1 MSAATPGRRAALPL
15 LLAAGFLGSACR
27 PESGATGNAT
37 PRAASA
43 PPGAAAAPALSSGVE
58 ANDTTARN
66 RRPAGGRPSV
76 IWLGLDGLDWDLLD
90 RLVADG
96 RMPNWKRLTEHGYS
110 ARLTSVMPILS
121 PIVWTTIATG
131 VSPEIHRVLDFQEVD
146 PASGQKLPISGR
158 SRAVPAVW
166 NVASASGETV
176 GVVGWWATHPAE
188 EVKGFFVSDRASP
201 IMFEGMPRAGV
212 TFPSNLAPGVEQIL
226 GRDGVV
232 SNAELARFF
241 DVPEADIQ
249 ASRGGQS
256 GLDNPFVALPRIV
269 GSTRVYHRIARDLYD
284 RNLPDLMAV
293 YYEGTDAVG
302 HVFAPYVPPK
312 MSCVSDDDFRRYR
325 RVVDEYYALIDK
337 MLGQWMRR
345 ADEDGAT
352 LIVNSDHG
360 FKWGAE
366 RPCERSSLN
375 PNTAAFWHRID
386 GVFAAYGA
394 RVKPSPT
401 RGAASVM
408 DLAPTV
414 SALMG
419 LPVDGRETGTVLR
432 AAFPDAATPARKDLA
447 ASVSVRRVAAE
458 ALSEKDASEYA
469 KGLRALG
476 YLSGGEPEKLAPSGA
491 SASASDRPGV
501 TEGGWNNLG
510 VYLRENTKDL
520 KGAEAAFD
528 KALQLRPNYPSPQF
542 NLAVL
547 YRQKGDDR
555 KAVDWL
561 YRSLSSG
568 HADPEGT
575 VVRWATEYRQKGKK
589 AAAAE
594 VLERGRTAFPAS
606 EAIARE
612 LGLSRFQAHD
622 CEGAWN
628 AVSAFEASTQVP
640 DTLNALGLF
649 QTCLGRRDAA
659 LALFH
664 KSLAIRPDQPAVVQS
679 IRLIENAPAGAN

>member
-1 MSAATPGRRAALPL
+1 
-15 LLAAGFLGSACR
+15 
-27 PESGATGNAT
+27 
-37 PRAASA
+37 
-43 PPGAAAAPALSSGVE
+43 
-58 ANDTTARN
+58 
-66 RRPAGGRPSV
+66 
-76 IWLGLDGLDWDLLD
+76 
-90 RLVADG
+90 
-96 RMPNWKRLTEHGYS
+96 MPNWKRLTEHGYS

-337 MLGQWMRR
+337 MLG
-345 ADEDGAT
+345 
-352 LIVNSDHG
+352 S
-360 FKWGAE
+360 
-366 RPCERSSLN
+366 
-375 PNTAAFWHRID
+375 NTAMIEMS
-386 GVFAAYGA
+386 
-394 RVKPSPT
+394 KI
-401 RGAASVM
+401 
-408 DLAPTV
+408 
-414 SALMG
+414 
-419 LPVDGRETGTVLR
+419 
-432 AAFPDAATPARKDLA
+432 
-447 ASVSVRRVAAE
+447 
-458 ALSEKDASEYA
+458 
-469 KGLRALG
+469 
-476 YLSGGEPEKLAPSGA
+476 SGGNANVELTKI
-491 SASASDRPGV
+491 
-501 TEGGWNNLG
+501 
-510 VYLRENTKDL
+510 LRM
-520 KGAEAAFD
+520 
-528 KALQLRPNYPSPQF
+528 
-542 NLAVL
+542 
-547 YRQKGDDR
+547 
-555 KAVDWL
+555 
-561 YRSLSSG
+561 
-568 HADPEGT
+568 
-575 VVRWATEYRQKGKK
+575 
-589 AAAAE
+589 
-594 VLERGRTAFPAS
+594 
-606 EAIARE
+606 
-612 LGLSRFQAHD
+612 
-622 CEGAWN
+622 
-628 AVSAFEASTQVP
+628 
-640 DTLNALGLF
+640 
-649 QTCLGRRDAA
+649 
-659 LALFH
+659 
-664 KSLAIRPDQPAVVQS
+664 
-679 IRLIENAPAGAN
+679 

>member
-1 MSAATPGRRAALPL
+1 MRALSPRTRAYAGL
-15 LLAAGFLGSACR
+15 LLLSGALGGACR
-27 PESGATGNAT
+27 RE
-37 PRAASA
+37 A
-43 PPGAAAAPALSSGVE
+43 PPPADHARAEPTRAVSAAAPAATVETTDVPTRTRRASGG
-58 ANDTTARN
+58 
-66 RRPAGGRPSV
+66 PPSV

-96 RMPNWKRLTEHGYS
+96 RMPNWKRLTERGYS
-110 ARLTSVMPILS
+110 AKLKSVMPILS

-131 VSPEIHRVLDFQEVD
+131 TSPDVHRVLDFQEVD
-146 PASGQKLPISGR
+146 PASGQKLPISGL

-166 NVASASGETV
+166 NVASASGTSV

-188 EVKGFFVSDRASP
+188 EVSGFFVSDRASP

-212 TFPSNLAPGVEQIL
+212 AYPSSLAPGVEQVL
-226 GRDGVV
+226 ARDGAV
-232 SNAELARFF
+232 SSAELARSIEA
-241 DVPEADIQ
+241 PEADIEK
-249 ASRGGQS
+249 SRETGH
-256 GLDNPFVALPRIV
+256 LDNPYVALARIV

-284 RNLPDLMAV
+284 KNLPSLMVV
-293 YYEGTDAVG
+293 YFEGTDAVG

-312 MSCVSDDDFRRYR
+312 MTCVSEEDFARYR
-325 RVVDEYYALIDK
+325 RVVDEYYALMDRV
-337 MLGQWMRR
+337 LGQWMRR

-394 RVKPSPT
+394 RVKPSSE
-401 RGAASVM
+401 RGSASVL

-414 SALMG
+414 AALIG
-419 LPVDGRETGTVLR
+419 LPMDNRETGTVLR
-432 AAFPDAATPARKDLA
+432 GAFPGLGAPPRKDLA
-447 ASVSVRRVAAE
+447 SVPVRRVAAST
-458 ALSEKDASEYA
+458 LSEKDASEYA

-476 YLSGGEPEKLAPSGA
+476 YLSGGEPEKLTASGG
-491 SASASDRPGV
+491 DRPGV

-510 VYLRENTKDL
+510 VYLRENTKDSR
-520 KGAEAAFD
+520 GAEAAFE
-528 KALQLRPNYPSPQF
+528 KALALRPGYPSPQF

-547 YRQKGDDR
+547 YRQRGDDR
-555 KAVDWL
+555 KALDWL
-561 YRSLSSG
+561 FRSLEAG

-575 VVRWATEYRQKGKK
+575 VVRWAGEYRQNRKRGP
-589 AAAAE
+589 AGQ
-594 VLERGRTAFPAS
+594 VLERGRKAYPAS
-606 EAIARE
+606 ERIARD
-612 LGLSRFQAHD
+612 LALFRFEDKD
-622 CEGAWN
+622 CPGALE
-628 AVSAFEASTQVP
+628 AVAPFEATSHEP
-640 DTLNALGLF
+640 ETLNALGLF

-664 KSLAIRPDQPAVVQS
+664 KSLEIQPNQPAVVQS
-679 IRLIENAPAGAN
+679 IQLIEKAPPSAN

>member
-1 MSAATPGRRAALPL
+1 GER
-15 LLAAGFLGSACR
+15 
-27 PESGATGNAT
+27 
-37 PRAASA
+37 
-43 PPGAAAAPALSSGVE
+43 
-58 ANDTTARN
+58 
-66 RRPAGGRPSV
+66 GG
-76 IWLGLDGLDWDLLD
+76 LLD
-90 RLVADG
+90 VG
-96 RMPNWKRLTEHGYS
+96 ES
-110 ARLTSVMPILS
+110 
-121 PIVWTTIATG
+121 
-131 VSPEIHRVLDFQEVD
+131 EIQG
-146 PASGQKLPISGR
+146 A
-158 SRAVPAVW
+158 
-166 NVASASGETV
+166 
-176 GVVGWWATHPAE
+176 
-188 EVKGFFVSDRASP
+188 
-201 IMFEGMPRAGV
+201 
-212 TFPSNLAPGVEQIL
+212 
-226 GRDGVV
+226 RDGH
-232 SNAELARFF
+232 A
-241 DVPEADIQ
+241 
-249 ASRGGQS
+249 
-256 GLDNPFVALPRIV
+256 GLDNPYVALPRVI

-284 RNLPDLMAV
+284 KNLPDLMAV
-293 YYEGTDAVG
+293 YFEGTDAIG

-312 MSCVSDDDFRRYR
+312 MSCVSDEDFRRYR
-325 RVVDEYYALIDK
+325 RVVDEYYALVDK
-337 MLGQWMRR
+337 MIGQWMRR

-360 FKWGAE
+360 FKWGEE

-394 RVKPSPT
+394 GVKPSPT

-432 AAFPDAATPARKDLA
+432 AAFPGAATPPRKDLA
-447 ASVSVRRVAAE
+447 ASVTVRRVATE

-476 YLSGGEPEKLAPSGA
+476 YLSGGEPAKLAPSGA

-520 KGAEAAFD
+520 KGAEAAFG
-528 KALQLRPNYPSPQF
+528 KALELRPTYPSPQF

-547 YRQKGDDR
+547 YRQRGDDR

-561 YRSLSSG
+561 YRSLSAG

-575 VVRWATEYRQKGKK
+575 IVRWATEYRQKGQK
-589 AAAAE
+589 AAAGE
-594 VLERGRTAFPAS
+594 VLERGRKAYPAS

-612 LGLSRFQAHD
+612 LSLFRFQAHD

-628 AVSAFEASTQVP
+628 AVAPFEATTQVP

-679 IRLIENAPAGAN
+679 IRLIENAPPGAN

>member
-1 MSAATPGRRAALPL
+1 MSILLTPNRAIAAL
-15 LLAAGFLGSACR
+15 LLAVGLFGPACRQESAASGSA
-27 PESGATGNAT
+27 T
-37 PRAASA
+37 PHPAASA
-43 PPGAAAAPALSSGVE
+43 AVSAPPAGGVE
-58 ANDTTARN
+58 TTDAAARN
-66 RRPAGGRPSV
+66 RRQVGGRPSV

-90 RLVADG
+90 RLVAEG
-96 RMPNWKRLTEHGYS
+96 RMPNWKRLTEKGYS

-131 VSPEIHRVLDFQEVD
+131 VSPEVHRVLDFQEVD

-158 SRAVPAVW
+158 SRAVPAIW

-188 EVKGFFVSDRASP
+188 EVTGFFVSDRASP
-201 IMFEGMPRAGV
+201 IMFEGMPRTGDAY
-212 TFPSNLAPGVEQIL
+212 PSSLAPGVEQIL

-232 SNAELARFF
+232 SSAELARFF
-241 DVPEADIQ
+241 DVPEGEIQ
-249 ASRGGQS
+249 SSRDSHS
-256 GLDNPFVALPRIV
+256 GLDNPFVALPRII

-312 MSCVSDDDFRRYR
+312 MSCVSDEDYRRYR
-325 RVVDEYYALIDK
+325 RVVDEYYALVDR

-375 PNTAAFWHRID
+375 PSTAAFWHRLD

-394 RVKPSPT
+394 RVKPSGT

-414 SALMG
+414 SALMN
-419 LPVDGRETGTVLR
+419 LPIDSRATGTVLR

-447 ASVSVRRVAAE
+447 SSVTVRRVATE

-520 KGAEAAFD
+520 KGAEAAFE
-528 KALQLRPNYPSPQF
+528 KALELRPNYPSPEF

-547 YRQKGDDR
+547 YRQKDDDR
-555 KAVDWL
+555 RAVDWL
-561 YRSLSSG
+561 FRSLSSG

-575 VVRWATEYRQKGKK
+575 IVRWATEYRQRGRK

-594 VLERGRTAFPAS
+594 VLERGRKAFPAS
-606 EAIARE
+606 EPVARE
-612 LGLSRFQAHD
+612 LALLRFQAHD

-628 AVSAFEASTQVP
+628 AVSAFEATSQVP

-649 QTCLGRRDAA
+649 QTCLGRREAA

-679 IRLIENAPAGAN
+679 IRLIENAPPSAN